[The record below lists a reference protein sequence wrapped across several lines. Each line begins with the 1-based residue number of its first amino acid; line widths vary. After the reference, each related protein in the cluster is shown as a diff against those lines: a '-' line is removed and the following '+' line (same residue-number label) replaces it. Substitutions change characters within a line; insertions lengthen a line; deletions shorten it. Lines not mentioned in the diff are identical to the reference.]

1 MYCILYVCIVCMYMY
16 ICVYR
21 DKYNYRLILLM
32 QER

>member
-1 MYCILYVCIVCMYMY
+1 MYVLYVLYVC